1 MVKFSFHFWILFL
14 VAVSCNGL
22 VETWVL
28 GIGDLATWLPA
39 GFMLVPK
46 SGVSQPADPEKAPQ
60 LAQRST
66 FGGGLGLWEAAGVLL
81 RVGSPACLGW
91 MMAPPCATGGSPV
104 WWWGGQLQV
113 DCHHT
118 EQQLRLGNTILWK
131 RSPPV

>member
-46 SGVSQPADPEKAPQ
+46 SGVSQAADPEKAPQ

-66 FGGGLGLWEAAGVLL
+66 FGGGLGLWEAAGALL

-104 WWWGGQLQV
+104 RWWA
-113 DCHHT
+113 T
-118 EQQLRLGNTILWK
+118 
-131 RSPPV
+131 SS